1 MKGEPALGLGQI
13 DLDVIKE
20 RFCQSELEII
30 EAVETIYSPDTI
42 SNCPLTFKGKKNNN
56 NNKISKSL
64 FWTYLSAC
72 KHDFIR

>member
-1 MKGEPALGLGQI
+1 MKGEPALGQI

-30 EAVETIYSPDTI
+30 EVVETIYSPDTI
-42 SNCPLTFKGKKNNN
+42 SNCPLTFKGFLKIKK
-56 NNKISKSL
+56 IL
-64 FWTYLSAC
+64 YFGLISAC